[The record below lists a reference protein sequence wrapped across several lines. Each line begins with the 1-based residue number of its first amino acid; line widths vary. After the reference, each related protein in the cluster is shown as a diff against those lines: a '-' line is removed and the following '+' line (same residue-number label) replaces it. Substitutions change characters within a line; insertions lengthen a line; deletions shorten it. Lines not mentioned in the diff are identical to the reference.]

1 LDGEKLMANVRGRA
15 FVPVFFCHFA
25 PIMAIIARRIVDQ
38 YPDWPDLFT
47 QERNRRFQRINIAQ
61 ITFCEMYVSAQFI
74 GQSLTRGFIQIQ
86 KSNARTLCCKS
97 THNVGTNARC
107 PT

>member
-1 LDGEKLMANVRGRA
+1 
-15 FVPVFFCHFA
+15 
-25 PIMAIIARRIVDQ
+25 
-38 YPDWPDLFT
+38 
-47 QERNRRFQRINIAQ
+47 
-61 ITFCEMYVSAQFI
+61 MYVSAQFI